1 MYTKKRKTNSN
12 LKRCTSFPGCEDTF
26 VSSNNFGNQEFVCN
40 ENMLREAWR
49 KLGVGEDG
57 NLNQTELI
65 LVCDAIGLRE
75 LADSVIRRLP
85 KCISDIDYRIS
96 FHELLEVLQQDETWT
111 DILNVTPKSVEE
123 TLNISCVADDSVFLN
138 SKSVQYITLGPKGNG
153 YINTDTVI
161 EMWETV
167 GITSPKHLLNDL
179 GFTSSNDIDIVEL
192 ASVLEKEIK
201 GINETRSDF
210 SNPHVALLQAVLALY
225 QSEIRYLKSVL
236 EQMQAEREK
245 LKGDITEA
253 NNRATLLAQEVDDN
267 HAKMEKTTRKQVRL
281 LEQRH
286 ADILKEIT
294 EQCSLEKEQLS
305 VLNRNLEERIANL
318 ELEEGKLRNDL
329 NLAQKYLCSVEK
341 ENQNLSTQVV
351 ELEQVRELLNEQVKL
366 LENEKQKC
374 HESEQMQI
382 ENLLAKLSNLQL
394 ENTKLRDRNDEMQS
408 EIEGLTS
415 DVTAMRMRIAST
427 SGFNFENSMEENIA
441 VMCEGVAGGHGS
453 KRRSDDSPSKDLNVL
468 GLGDGSPRLGKV
480 RKFHKNKDVLEVPF
494 TSSESGFETELD
506 CLDSSLSNS
515 CNETDDTVN
524 RLHAKIEVLEQILTE
539 HSIPLPSDYA
549 SQSETDSALDKI
561 RAFPEHSTRL
571 EELLIE
577 LKNDIG
583 RLLPN
588 QDDASALA
596 GKIERLIGEKTSAID
611 GADIESSRKDACT
624 ETNDYENDDEYEN
637 TATLREKLNLLKHE
651 NESLKTEC
659 DDLKQCL
666 QLMEVEYEK
675 CEKYWSNTLDDE
687 RKVFEQ
693 EQGQYN
699 EHLMKL
705 TDKITEY
712 EKDFIEKSNRLPPI
726 EEKRKLEEQFTDL
739 ENEFEEYKEQA
750 EFQLDE
756 KDREIMDLKEK
767 LDELRV
773 TPKYTTNESATQT
786 DFHDCR
792 FYNLTN
798 HVIESTNL
806 FSEDT
811 MPFTLSVQN
820 TSPDVSLIAIDPS
833 SVWGKTSID
842 NESQTDTAISLPVT
856 MTLPEPQQDV
866 KQSLSMFDL
875 PSTSTDV
882 VSNGSQKNCTPMRP
896 KRTRKHDRN
905 TISQRLYKK
914 NSDQNSEVSLSSS
927 NKWKGSE
934 DLRNSKQEETVTVPV
949 STVHNMNGKI
959 HHLEQRCRH
968 LQMVIKQQHYHAEQ
982 VLQHCWQQQ
991 REEKIQLQYILKA
1004 TQEKLDRQIRMC
1016 NEQLER
1022 LTRTDLLVKDL
1033 YVENAFLVA
1042 NVQRLEQKCH
1052 LLSQCNSNNSV

>member
-1 MYTKKRKTNSN
+1 
-12 LKRCTSFPGCEDTF
+12 
-26 VSSNNFGNQEFVCN
+26 
-40 ENMLREAWR
+40 MLREAWR

-179 GFTSSNDIDIVEL
+179 GFTSNDIDIVEL

-201 GINETRSDF
+201 GITETRSDF

-245 LKGDITEA
+245 LKGDISEA

-286 ADILKEIT
+286 ADILKDIT

-341 ENQNLSTQVV
+341 ENQNLSTQLV

-382 ENLLAKLSNLQL
+382 ENLLAKLSTLQL

-415 DVTAMRMRIAST
+415 DVTAMRMRISST

-480 RKFHKNKDVLEVPF
+480 RKFHKNKDVLELPF

-515 CNETDDTVN
+515 CNETDDTVT

-549 SQSETDSALDKI
+549 SQSETDSALDKV

-583 RLLPN
+583 RLLPS

-596 GKIERLIGEKTSAID
+596 GKIERLIGEKASALD
-611 GADIESSRKDACT
+611 GATESNRKDAFT
-624 ETNDYENDDEYEN
+624 ETNDYEKPPNRIGKM
-637 TATLREKLNLLKHE
+637 LLLKRTTT
-651 NESLKTEC
+651 KT
-659 DDLKQCL
+659 
-666 QLMEVEYEK
+666 
-675 CEKYWSNTLDDE
+675 
-687 RKVFEQ
+687 
-693 EQGQYN
+693 
-699 EHLMKL
+699 
-705 TDKITEY
+705 
-712 EKDFIEKSNRLPPI
+712 
-726 EEKRKLEEQFTDL
+726 
-739 ENEFEEYKEQA
+739 
-750 EFQLDE
+750 
-756 KDREIMDLKEK
+756 
-767 LDELRV
+767 
-773 TPKYTTNESATQT
+773 TTNTKIAP
-786 DFHDCR
+786 
-792 FYNLTN
+792 LT
-798 HVIESTNL
+798 
-806 FSEDT
+806 
-811 MPFTLSVQN
+811 
-820 TSPDVSLIAIDPS
+820 
-833 SVWGKTSID
+833 G
-842 NESQTDTAISLPVT
+842 
-856 MTLPEPQQDV
+856 
-866 KQSLSMFDL
+866 
-875 PSTSTDV
+875 
-882 VSNGSQKNCTPMRP
+882 
-896 KRTRKHDRN
+896 
-905 TISQRLYKK
+905 
-914 NSDQNSEVSLSSS
+914 
-927 NKWKGSE
+927 
-934 DLRNSKQEETVTVPV
+934 ET
-949 STVHNMNGKI
+949 
-959 HHLEQRCRH
+959 
-968 LQMVIKQQHYHAEQ
+968 
-982 VLQHCWQQQ
+982 
-991 REEKIQLQYILKA
+991 
-1004 TQEKLDRQIRMC
+1004 
-1016 NEQLER
+1016 
-1022 LTRTDLLVKDL
+1022 
-1033 YVENAFLVA
+1033 
-1042 NVQRLEQKCH
+1042 
-1052 LLSQCNSNNSV
+1052 